1 MMKMKIEVKNFEIS
15 QIADSGECFRWRK
28 IGESEYVGVIY
39 GKICRISQ
47 QGNIVNFEG
56 ISEDE
61 FRWYFDLEHDYSQI
75 QSYYE
80 KDPILSEAM
89 QCGNGIRILN
99 QEKFETLISFIISAN
114 NNIPR
119 IKNSVE
125 TLAKRFGK
133 RIDGEFYAFPT
144 PEELAKASLTD
155 LQACG
160 LGYRDKYVYQ
170 TCREIVEGKD
180 LEEMAKLPTAEC
192 RKELLKFPGVG
203 PKVADCIMLFSMQKY
218 DAFPV
223 DVWIK
228 RILETLYL
236 KEERSLKEIA
246 QYAKESFGEY
256 AGIAQQ
262 YLFFYAR
269 EIQLK

>member
-1 MMKMKIEVKNFEIS
+1 MKIEVNHFDIN

-28 IGESEYVGVIY
+28 VGESEYVGVIG
-39 GKICRISQ
+39 GKVCRVTQ
-47 QGNIVNFEG
+47 NGNIVDFVG

-61 FRWYFDLEHDYSQI
+61 FRWYFDLDRDYAVI
-75 QSYYE
+75 QQYYA
-80 KDPILSEAM
+80 KDPILKDAM
-89 QCGNGIRILN
+89 SCGKGIRILN
-99 QEKFETLISFIISAN
+99 QDKFEILISFIISAN

-125 TLAKRFGK
+125 ALAKRFGK
-133 RIDGEFYAFPT
+133 HIEGELYAFPT
-144 PEELAKASLTD
+144 PRELMQASLED

-160 LGYRDKYVYQ
+160 LGYRDKYIYK
-170 TCREIVEGKD
+170 TCRDIMAGKS
-180 LEEMAKLPTAEC
+180 LEEIAELPTEAC
-192 RKELLKFPGVG
+192 RKELLKFTGVG

-228 RILETLYL
+228 RIMEILYF

-246 QYAKESFGEY
+246 QYAKETFGEY

-269 EIQLK
+269 EKQMK